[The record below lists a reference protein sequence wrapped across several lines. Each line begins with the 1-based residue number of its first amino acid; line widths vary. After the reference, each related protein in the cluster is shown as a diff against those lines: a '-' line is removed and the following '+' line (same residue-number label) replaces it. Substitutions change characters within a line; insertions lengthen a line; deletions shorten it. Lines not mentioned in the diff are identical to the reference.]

1 MSFLRG
7 GVWSGP
13 IGVGLLS
20 VLVFC
25 PTPVSAQDSW
35 DAIYLSGQKVGHIHT
50 FVAPVKDKGREL
62 VRVRVDM
69 VLSFKRDKDRV
80 TTEIRYGTIETPEG
94 AVLRLDSRTLA
105 SKQEMRTFGDVI
117 DNQMTLTLE
126 GAGQKQQL
134 VIPWGPDVRGPYA
147 AEQNLSRSPIKAG
160 ESRSIRSFIPDLNK
174 VCDMTLAARAPE
186 VVELGGGEKRSL
198 MRVEQTAV
206 LEGKPRPEFSMT
218 YWVDAGGQVL
228 KSSSDNMGGMVTY
241 RTTREAATSPDGA
254 GTLDLLVMSVI
265 KVTRKIP
272 RSGSSRDIVYRVA
285 LKDESPVQ
293 IFPND
298 RRQAIQLGGLKS
310 SAILRVKTAGPND
323 GPEGPEAV
331 DKEFLQPN
339 SLVTSADE
347 RVISLARQAVGDAV
361 DQWDKVVRIE
371 RWVAANMKNK
381 NFATAFAPASE
392 VARNLSGDCTEHGV
406 LTAALCRAVG
416 IPARVA
422 IGLVY
427 VDHLGGFGY
436 HLWNEVYVNRRWV
449 AIDATFDQTEVDAV
463 HLKLSDSSL
472 AGVSPYE
479 AFLPVARVMNKLT
492 LEPQEVR

>member
-1 MSFLRG
+1 MSLLCCGVRRG
-7 GVWSGP
+7 PMGA
-13 IGVGLLS
+13 GLLV
-20 VLVFC
+20 VLASL
-25 PTPVSAQDSW
+25 PVPAEAQDSW
-35 DAIYLSGQKVGHIHT
+35 DAVYLSGQKVGHIHT

-80 TTEIRYGTIETPEG
+80 MIETRYGTIETPGG

-105 SKQEMRTFGDVI
+105 SEQEMRTFGDVI
-117 DNQMTLTLE
+117 NNRMTLTLE

-147 AEQNLSRSPIKAG
+147 AEQSLSRAPIKAG
-160 ESRSIRSFIPDLNK
+160 ELRTIKMFIPDLNK

-186 VVELGGGEKRSL
+186 EVELGGGEKRSL

-206 LEGKPRPEFSMT
+206 LEGKPRPEYRMT

-228 KSSSDNMGGMVTY
+228 KSSSDILGGMVTY

-254 GTLDLLVMSVI
+254 GTLDQLVMSIV
-265 KVTRKIP
+265 KVTHKIP
-272 RSGSSRDIVYRVA
+272 RSESSRDIVYRVA
-285 LKDESPVQ
+285 LKDESPVEV
-293 IFPND
+293 FPND
-298 RRQAIQLGGLKS
+298 RRQAIQPGGDKF
-310 SAILRVKTAGPND
+310 SATLRVKTAGPND
-323 GPEGPEAV
+323 GPRGPEAV
-331 DKEFLQPN
+331 DEEFLQPN
-339 SLVTSADE
+339 SLITSADE
-347 RVISLARQAVGDAV
+347 RVVALARQAVGSAV
-361 DQWDKVVRIE
+361 DPWDKAVRIE

-427 VDHLGGFGY
+427 VDHLGGFGF

-449 AIDATFDQTEVDAV
+449 AIDAAFDQTEVDAV
-463 HLKLSDSSL
+463 HLKLSDTSL

-479 AFLPVARVMNKLT
+479 AFLPVVRVMNKLT

>member
-1 MSFLRG
+1 MSLLRN

-13 IGVGLLS
+13 IGVGLLV
-20 VLVFC
+20 VLASC
-25 PTPVSAQDSW
+25 PAPAEAQDSW
-35 DAIYLSGQKVGHIHT
+35 DAVFLSGQKVGHIHT
-50 FVAPVKDKGREL
+50 FVAPVKDKGRDL

-80 TTEIRYGTIETPEG
+80 TIETRYGTIETPEG

-117 DNQMTLTLE
+117 NNQMTLTLE
-126 GAGQKQQL
+126 GAGQRQQL

-147 AEQNLSRSPIKAG
+147 AEQSLSRTPIKAG
-160 ESRSIRSFIPDLNK
+160 ESRSIRMFIPDLNK
-174 VCDMTLAARAPE
+174 VCDMTLAARAVE
-186 VVELGGGEKRSL
+186 EVELGGGEKRPL

-206 LEGKPRPEFSMT
+206 LEGKPRPEYSMT

-228 KSSSDNMGGMVTY
+228 KSSSDILGGMVTY

-254 GTLDLLVMSVI
+254 GTLDQLVTSII

-272 RSGSSRDIVYRVA
+272 RPESSRNIVYHVA
-285 LKDESPVQ
+285 LKDESPLQV
-293 IFPND
+293 FPND
-298 RRQAIQLGGLKS
+298 RRQVIQPGKDKT
-310 SAILRVKTAGPND
+310 SAILQVKTAGRND
-323 GPEGPEAV
+323 GPPGPEAV
-331 DKEFLQPN
+331 DPEFLQPN

-347 RVISLARQAVGDAV
+347 RVMSLARQAVGDAV
-361 DQWDKVVRIE
+361 DPWDKAVRIE
-371 RWVAANMKNK
+371 RWVATNMKTK

-427 VDHLGGFGY
+427 VDHLGGFGF
-436 HLWNEVYVNRRWV
+436 HMWNEVYVNRRWV
-449 AIDATFDQTEVDAV
+449 AIDAAFDQTEVDAV
-463 HLKLSDSSL
+463 HLKLSDTSL

-479 AFLPVARVMNKLT
+479 AFLPVVRVMNKLT
-492 LEPQEVR
+492 LEPREIR